1 MGKFQKKITKNRMC
15 KRKKYFLIAKLNSWC
30 DSHLF
35 IKWIEVISL
44 PYNKLIKK
52 NVILM
57 LDRAPSHTKR

>member
-1 MGKFQKKITKNRMC
+1 MC